1 MKFLYYSIFFGVFL
15 VLLVLCFINISNF
28 NDRGNIRGFFFS
40 ELEWF
45 IFLWVMGNI
54 FFCIFL
60 FLNKYF
66 FEKDKFFDIVLF
78 CF

>member
-28 NDRGNIRGFFFS
+28 SDRGNIRGFFFS

-54 FFCIFL
+54 FFCIFV